1 MQEGTSLWAIA
12 RGQRTRYS
20 GAIVAMAVTN
30 VLMFGAPLI
39 AKYAIDVVHER
50 NLALG
55 APVLVAAAD
64 RVAGAD
70 GYLAYLAVSAIAG
83 ILVTAVGGFFLYLR
97 GRWTAMASEAICMR
111 LREELF
117 RRLHHLRAEF
127 FDSADTGDL
136 VQRCSS
142 DVETLRVFLSTDV
155 VEIGRASMLVLTVL
169 PILFWLNADLAW
181 FSICLLPI
189 LAVGA
194 YVFFSKITH
203 VFEET
208 DRSEGEMT
216 AVLQENLTGIRVV
229 RAFAQ
234 QEREEQRFGR
244 RIRAFRDNHTRLA
257 RLMGIYYGAADLF
270 ALGQVGIVL
279 VAGAYFILDGRLS
292 IGDLFAF
299 LTVVGMVTWP
309 VRQLGRV
316 LTDTGKAVVALGR
329 IDHILT
335 TPEEST
341 EATPRRRRARG
352 AIRVEHVQFAY
363 TPERP
368 VLRDLSFRIEAGET
382 VGLVGAPGSGKS
394 SLIRAL
400 LRLYPYQGGQVFL
413 DDLEINSVD
422 RKWLRNQF
430 GVVLQDPFLFSRSIE
445 ENLRVAR
452 PDARFE
458 ELVEASRD
466 AAVHNAIAAFPDGYA
481 AMVGERGVTL
491 SGGQR
496 QRVALARA
504 LVKDPPVL
512 ILDDSLSAVD
522 TGTERRILDAL
533 DRRRGRHTTIV
544 VAHRL
549 STVAHTDRI
558 LVLDRGRLVQE
569 GPHETLARELGPYRR
584 LCEIQGA
591 LQASIDADLRDA
603 EAATAARSARRQAQE
618 QG

>member
-1 MQEGTSLWAIA
+1 MKEGTSLWAIA

-20 GAIVAMAVTN
+20 GAIVAMAITN

-50 NLALG
+50 ELALG
-55 APVLVAAAD
+55 APVLVTLTEQLAATN
-64 RVAGAD
+64 V
-70 GYLAYLAVSAIAG
+70 YLAYVVVSAVAG
-83 ILVTAVGGFFLYLR
+83 VAVTAVGGFFLFLR
-97 GRWTAMASEAICMR
+97 GLWTAMASEAICRR

-127 FDSADTGDL
+127 FDDADTGDL

-142 DVETLRVFLSTDV
+142 DVETVRVFLSADV
-155 VEIGRASMLVLTVL
+155 VEIGRASLLVLTVV

-181 FSICLLPI
+181 FSICLLPLLPI
-189 LAVGA
+189 GA
-194 YVFFSKITH
+194 YVFFSRIKDL
-203 VFEET
+203 FEET

-234 QEREEQRFGR
+234 QERETQRFGR

-257 RLMGIYYGAADLF
+257 RLMGLYYGAADLL
-270 ALGQVGIVL
+270 ALGQLGIVL
-279 VAGAYFILDGRLS
+279 VAGALFILDGR
-292 IGDLFAF
+292 ITVGDLFAF
-299 LTVVGMVTWP
+299 MTVVGMVTWP
-309 VRQLGRV
+309 IRTLGRV
-316 LTDTGKAVVALGR
+316 LTDSGKAVVALGR

-335 TPEEST
+335 TPEESS
-341 EATPRRRRARG
+341 EATPSLPRARG
-352 AIRVEHVQFAY
+352 AIRVEHLRFWY
-363 TPERP
+363 TEERP
-368 VLRDLSFRIEAGET
+368 VLHDLSFEIAAGET
-382 VGLVGAPGSGKS
+382 IGLVGAPGSGKS
-394 SLIRAL
+394 SLIRVL
-400 LRLYPYQGGQVFL
+400 LRLYPYQGGHVFL
-413 DDLEINSVD
+413 DGLELRDID

-458 ELVEASRD
+458 DLVEASRD
-466 AAVHNAIAAFPDGYA
+466 AAVHNAISAFPDGYA

-512 ILDDSLSAVD
+512 VLDDSLSAVD
-522 TGTERRILDAL
+522 TGTERQILDAL

-544 VAHRL
+544 IAHRL
-549 STVAHTDRI
+549 STVVHTDRI

-569 GPHETLARELGPYRR
+569 GTHETLARELGPYRR

-591 LQASIDADLRDA
+591 LEASIDADLRDA
-603 EAATAARSARRQAQE
+603 TAAGE
-618 QG
+618 G

>member
-1 MQEGTSLWAIA
+1 MKEGTNLWAIA
-12 RGQRTRYS
+12 RGQRIRYS
-20 GAIVAMAVTN
+20 GAIIAMAVTN
-30 VLMFGAPLI
+30 VLMFGAPLVG
-39 AKYAIDVVHER
+39 KYAIDVVYER
-50 NLALG
+50 DLGMG
-55 APVLVAAAD
+55 APALVTITEAFD
-64 RVAGAD
+64 TD
-70 GYLAYLAVSAIAG
+70 NPYLAYLAVSALAG
-83 ILVTAVGGFFLYLR
+83 VLVTAVGGFFLFLR
-97 GRWTAMASEAICMR
+97 GLWTAMASEAICKR

-127 FDSADTGDL
+127 FDGADTGDL

-142 DVETLRVFLSTDV
+142 DVETVRVFLSADV
-155 VEIGRASMLVLTVL
+155 VEIGRASLLILTVL

-181 FSICLLPI
+181 YSICLLP
-189 LAVGA
+189 LLPVGA
-194 YVFFSKITH
+194 YVFFSK
-203 VFEET
+203 VKFLFEQT

-234 QEREEQRFGR
+234 QERETQRFGR
-244 RIRAFRDNHTRLA
+244 RIRAFRDNHARLA
-257 RLMGIYYGAADLF
+257 RLMGRYYGIMDLL
-270 ALGQVGIVL
+270 ALGQLGIVL
-279 VAGAYFILDGRLS
+279 VAGAHFILDGR
-292 IGDLFAF
+292 ITVGDLFAF

-309 VRQLGRV
+309 IRTLGRV

-341 EATPRRRRARG
+341 DATPTRPRARG
-352 AIRVEHVQFAY
+352 AIRVEHLQFWY
-363 TPERP
+363 TEDRP

-394 SLIRAL
+394 SLIRVL
-400 LRLYPYQGGQVFL
+400 LRLYPYHGGRVFL
-413 DDLEINSVD
+413 DDLELGDVD

-466 AAVHNAIAAFPDGYA
+466 AAVHNAISAFPDGYA

-504 LVKDPPVL
+504 LVKNPPVL
-512 ILDDSLSAVD
+512 VLDDSLSAVD
-522 TGTERRILDAL
+522 TDTERRILDAL
-533 DRRRGRHTTIV
+533 DRRRGRHTTLV

-569 GPHETLARELGPYRR
+569 GTHEALARELGPYRR

-591 LQASIDADLRDA
+591 LEASIEADLR
-603 EAATAARSARRQAQE
+603 EAASPVRGGTGSAA
-618 QG
+618 

>member
-1 MQEGTSLWAIA
+1 MKEGTSLWAIA
-12 RGQRTRYS
+12 RGQRTKYL
-20 GAIVAMAVTN
+20 GAIFAMALTN
-30 VLMFGAPLI
+30 LLMFGAPLVG
-39 AKYAIDVVHER
+39 KYAIDVAHER
-50 NLALG
+50 DLGLG
-55 APVLVAAAD
+55 APPLVLVTE
-64 RVAGAD
+64 RLAGAD
-70 GYLAYLAVSAIAG
+70 AYLAYLVVSAIAG
-83 ILVTAVGGFFLYLR
+83 IAVTAVGGFFLFLR
-97 GRWTAMASEAICMR
+97 GLWTAMASEAICRR

-127 FDSADTGDL
+127 FDDADTGDL

-142 DVETLRVFLSTDV
+142 DVETVRVFLSADV
-155 VEIGRASMLVLTVL
+155 VEIGRASLLVLTVL

-181 FSICLLPI
+181 LSVCLLPF

-194 YVFFSKITH
+194 YAFFSKIKH

-234 QEREEQRFGR
+234 QERETQRFGR
-244 RIRAFRDNHTRLA
+244 RIRAFRDNHARLA
-257 RLMGIYYGAADLF
+257 RLMGVYYGAADLF

-279 VAGAYFILDGRLS
+279 VAGAHFVVAGR
-292 IGDLFAF
+292 ITVGDLFAF
-299 LTVVGMVTWP
+299 LTVVAMVTYP

-335 TPEEST
+335 TPEESSDM
-341 EATPRRRRARG
+341 TPVLPRAKG
-352 AIRVEHVQFAY
+352 AIRVEHLQFWY
-363 TPERP
+363 TEDRP
-368 VLRDLSFRIEAGET
+368 VLRDLSFRIAAGET

-394 SLIRAL
+394 SLVRVL

-413 DDLEINSVD
+413 DDLELREVD

-466 AAVHNAIAAFPDGYA
+466 AAVHNAIAAFPDGYG

-522 TGTERRILDAL
+522 TDTERRILDAL

-544 VAHRL
+544 IAHRL

-569 GPHETLARELGPYRR
+569 GTHASLARELGPYRR

-591 LQASIDADLRDA
+591 LEATIEADLQR
-603 EAATAARSARRQAQE
+603 AASAGDGRST
-618 QG
+618 G